1 MLRQLIIKPKQ
12 VKKQLR
18 KNNIRKNR
26 GWVALLNM
34 CISLIFV
41 VLKIGNLLRGELG
54 TKILRF
60 AARYLVVE
68 H

>member
-26 GWVALLNM
+26 GWCALLNM

-41 VLKIGNLLRGELG
+41 MVKLGHLLRGESG
-54 TKILRF
+54 SKKLRF